1 MLWVWMVFGTTG
13 AAAVLA
19 ALMTLIGLRLA
30 KTYTA
35 TRSLVS
41 TRPPEA
47 VWDVITDH
55 GRQPFWRSHL
65 TRIDRLPCNDRP
77 QWREV
82 FRTGYAVL
90 REVSEAIPPRRLVW
104 EWTDEAGSSQGR
116 WLLEIVP
123 TEAGSRISLT
133 EYGTIGNPLLRSFQR
148 LVVGRASSVEEYL
161 RNLARR
167 LGDPPLPT

>member
-1 MLWVWMVFGTTG
+1 MLWVWMVFGTAG

-30 KTYTA
+30 RTYTA

-41 TRPPEA
+41 SRPPEA
-47 VWDVITDH
+47 VWEVITDYA
-55 GRQPFWRSHL
+55 RQPLWRSRL
-65 TRIDRLPCNDRP
+65 VRIDRLLFNGRP

-82 FRTGYAVL
+82 FRTGHVVL
-90 REVSEAIPPRRLVW
+90 REVTETTAPQRLVS
-104 EWTDEAGSSQGR
+104 EWTDEGGSSQGR
-116 WLLEIVP
+116 WLVEIVP

-133 EYGTIGNPLLRSFQR
+133 EYGEIGNPFLRSFQR

-167 LGDPPLPT
+167 LGDTTLPT